1 MWDWLLSLTAQD
13 GHGRTRGERA
23 CACRNSK
30 KLKLEVKTVNFY
42 RDISSGCRRARTLS
56 VGTCGK
62 VAKIFG

>member
-1 MWDWLLSLTAQD
+1 MGTD
-13 GHGRTRGERA
+13 ERVESVRVRA
-23 CACRNSK
+23 ETPK